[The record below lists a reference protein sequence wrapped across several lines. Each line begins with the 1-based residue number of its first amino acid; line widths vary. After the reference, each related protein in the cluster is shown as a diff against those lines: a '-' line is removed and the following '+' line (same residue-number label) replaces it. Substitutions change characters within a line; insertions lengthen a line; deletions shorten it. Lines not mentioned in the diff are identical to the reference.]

1 VKALLGNAEEQM
13 ESGQISEAILT
24 YRKALEFPK
33 NQGVGKPTTSSNAEV
48 YYRLGCAYEMLGKY
62 RPAIEAWQ
70 EAAREHHPIGE
81 DLFTYVQMSLDKLGR
96 YSELGFPV
104 H

>member
-1 VKALLGNAEEQM
+1 VQALLGKAKSQIEG
-13 ESGQISEAILT
+13 GQVLEAIIT
-24 YRKALEFPK
+24 YKKALEFPE
-33 NQGVGKPTTSSNAEV
+33 NQGVGKPTTFGNAEI

-62 RPAIEAWQ
+62 RPAIQAWQ

-96 YSELGFPV
+96 YSEIGLKV
-104 H
+104 